1 MISYDAGAASYD
13 LLSGRWSR
21 LYVPTLLAEAGLA
34 TGHRV
39 LDVAT
44 GTDEA
49 ATLAGS
55 RVGTTGRVIGIDV
68 SAPMLRIAA
77 SKVAKQAVSLS
88 LMDGQTLAHDLPCA
102 SGLPPSM
109 CRSSASS
116 WTSSV
121 ATSRIS
127 EMSCISRRPW
137 PMANPSSDFSLER
150 GSPRFVSRGRPAHID
165 SHRSRSIGSRSRPVG
180 DATGSCS

>member
-44 GTDEA
+44 GTGEA

-55 RVGTTGRVIGIDV
+55 RVGTTGSVIGMIPRQSYVRGVEDNEGDDV
-68 SAPMLRIAA
+68 AP
-77 SKVAKQAVSLS
+77 S
-88 LMDGQTLAHDLPCA
+88 
-102 SGLPPSM
+102 
-109 CRSSASS
+109 
-116 WTSSV
+116 
-121 ATSRIS
+121 
-127 EMSCISRRPW
+127 
-137 PMANPSSDFSLER
+137 
-150 GSPRFVSRGRPAHID
+150 
-165 SHRSRSIGSRSRPVG
+165 
-180 DATGSCS
+180 